1 MLLCSTTKG
10 WCETSDGKLQDST
23 TTGTRSESAKID
35 GGGNTA
41 PPKPNAQ
48 QLANPFGVTTE
59 QEHVDTGENQ
69 YRYQL
74 KGYFE
79 SLDCQNELLTDYN
92 AFNRLSTLQS
102 PDFELAVR
110 QDRLWQLKLAKQQ
123 PEPGAGLVNIQA
135 QDTAASYMTFADF
148 ANANKALETFMR
160 TMDGRDY
167 SDTMCNPNTEEF
179 WYLLDKCSPSNIA
192 LKIADTASAMSYLP
206 EREAAISGRRE
217 DFAARLKEIRTA
229 RLKHLKTPATMAVID
244 QEGLWYEQLR
254 QVNDAIVKHDH
265 ANSQRLVDLVLDEYN
280 KSLDQHNAGTFKPD
294 AILSTISMQ
303 KYKLSWFGVLMQLSR
318 QLSDSGNTA
327 LADKILNALQSNIS
341 QHKIAA
347 DGLPLI
353 LAERAINQSRLE
365 ARSTA
370 IAKPVLSQV
379 LNPIPKPNLK
389 PALISD
395 LNPRAN
401 LKALYKSMHMPQI
414 SEQQKLRWLGH
425 LYDSAGYPL
434 RAQYFFNIALRL
446 PSQQRSTERI
456 LLLLDVAANAAH
468 LDNFASA
475 TTLANEAVNNAAAA
489 QIKKGSP
496 EWLIYNKA
504 YRCKVSDIAA
514 TLIEHK
520 RFDEAKQLL
529 LAAQSKINQGATKYT
544 APKPTDFSDPD
555 GIGGILDS
563 RLGQLYAQTNQPAL
577 AIPYL
582 KHATE
587 TFDRYTSFVPTTFYL
602 LLGDC
607 AKTNGDYAEAAK
619 AYALLARSTQNEPW
633 RLGYINT
640 DAQERYLTLA
650 LLCANKANNID
661 KGLRIDIIKEL
672 AIALKRH
679 SPDDRLELELAAYR
693 TVPDSSPI
701 KQEIAAS
708 LAALANERT
717 YKSPAH
723 LRPSIDLRIRMLEQ
737 VAKLNEQSHPLY
749 CAQAWRDLAAAEI
762 SDNSWQQG
770 QSHYLHAIDMC
781 SKVSVQAELEKPFI
795 AVWDVCKYE
804 LPFDSA
810 KTNEYKIGKD
820 ILLKATS
827 KYEEL
832 CTKESPQASLQA
844 AQVVMFDIQHRQYQ
858 SAYSALDDLLK
869 TNIQPIY
876 DSELNATNGIDS
888 LISFVGD
895 LDQSRILVSKNMLQR
910 ILAAQ
915 MRSLPPDSF
924 CIAHTYCVL
933 AKAFKK
939 ANLYSDALESYK
951 KAMSITDLY
960 DNPMDSEETL
970 KDTAEI
976 MKKLGDNLGAEAL
989 LRSGTRPWQNSDTR
1003 LKTDNPNQVTL
1014 SADHRVIKGNIAD
1027 ALAEYRERLK
1037 TDPYSNRSEALL
1049 DTLLLYHRDD
1059 KDTTLLK
1066 ELLHARLEIVKRVY
1080 YIAQGARTRQLSKL
1094 AEPYSKL
1101 LESLDKTHRSED
1113 IQKLWQTIE
1122 SNEVNYKRSQGAI

>member
-1 MLLCSTTKG
+1 MLCASLLLCGTNNGWCDTSTT
-10 WCETSDGKLQDST
+10 D
-23 TTGTRSESAKID
+23 
-35 GGGNTA
+35 GGNTV
-41 PPKPNAQ
+41 PPKPNAL
-48 QLANPFGVTTE
+48 QLANPFEVTTE

-69 YRYQL
+69 FGYQL
-74 KGYFE
+74 KSYFE

-167 SDTMCNPNTEEF
+167 ADPMCNPYSEEF
-179 WYLLDKCSPSNIA
+179 WYLLDKCSPSDIA
-192 LKIADTASAMSYLP
+192 LKIADKASALSYLP

-217 DFAARLKEIRTA
+217 DFAARLKEIRAA
-229 RLKHLKTPATMAVID
+229 RLKHLKTPATMASID

-254 QVNDAIVKHDH
+254 QLNDAVIKHDH
-265 ANSQRLVDLVLDEYN
+265 ANSQRLVDLVLDEYT

-294 AILSTISMQ
+294 AILGTITMT

-318 QLSDSGNTA
+318 QLSDSGNIA
-327 LADKILNALQSNIS
+327 LSDKILDTLQTDIA
-341 QHKIAA
+341 QHKIAV

-370 IAKPVLSQV
+370 IAKPVLIQV
-379 LNPIPKPNLK
+379 LNPIPKQTLK

-401 LKALYKSMHMPQI
+401 LQALYKSMHMPQI
-414 SEQQKLRWLGH
+414 GEQQKLRWLGH

-434 RAQYFFNIALRL
+434 RAKYFFDIALRV
-446 PSQQRSTERI
+446 PFPQRSTERI

-468 LDNFASA
+468 LDNIARA

-514 TLIEHK
+514 ILIDHK
-520 RFDEAKQLL
+520 RFDEAKRLL
-529 LAAQSKINQGATKYT
+529 LTAQSKLNQGATKYT
-544 APKPTDFSDPD
+544 AARPTDFSDPD
-555 GIGGILDS
+555 GIAGILDA
-563 RLGQLYAQTNQPAL
+563 RLGELYAQTNQPAF
-577 AIPYL
+577 AKPYL
-582 KHATE
+582 KNATQP
-587 TFDRYTSFVPTTFYL
+587 FDRFTSFVPARHYL
-602 LLGDC
+602 PLGDC
-607 AKTNGDYAEAAK
+607 ARATGNYAEAAK

-633 RLGYINT
+633 RIGYINT
-640 DAQERYLTLA
+640 DAQERYLTSA

-661 KGLRIDIIKEL
+661 IALRIDIIKEL
-672 AIALKRH
+672 ATALKRH

-693 TVPDSSPI
+693 TVPDSNPI
-701 KQEIAAS
+701 KQEIATS

-723 LRPSIDLRIRMLEQ
+723 LRPSIDLRIEMLEQ

-762 SDNSWQQG
+762 SDNRWQQG

-781 SKVSVQAELEKPFI
+781 SKESAQVALDKPFI
-795 AVWDVCKYE
+795 AVRDVCKYE

-820 ILLKATS
+820 ILIKATS

-832 CTKESPQASLQA
+832 CTKESPQANLQA

-858 SAYSALDDLLK
+858 EAYRELDDLLK
-869 TNIQPIY
+869 INFQLIY
-876 DSELNATNGIDS
+876 DSELNTANGIDS
-888 LISFVGD
+888 LINFVD
-895 LDQSRILVSKNMLQR
+895 YLDQSRILVTKNILQR

-915 MRSLPPDSF
+915 MRDLPPNSF
-924 CIAHTYCVL
+924 CIARTYCVL
-933 AKAFKK
+933 ATALKK
-939 ANLYSDALESYK
+939 ANIYGEALESYK
-951 KAMSITDLY
+951 KAKAVTDLF

-970 KDTAEI
+970 KNTAEI
-976 MKKLGDNLGAEAL
+976 MKKLGDQTGAEAL
-989 LRSGTRPWQNSDTR
+989 LKSGPRPWQTSETR

-1014 SADHRVIKGNIAD
+1014 NVDHRVIKGNIAD

-1066 ELLHARLEIVKRVY
+1066 ELLLARLEIAKRVY
-1080 YIAQGARTRQLSKL
+1080 YIAQGATTRQLSKL
-1094 AEPYSKL
+1094 AAPYSKL
-1101 LESLDKTHRSED
+1101 LESLDKTHTSED
-1113 IQKLWQTIE
+1113 MQKLWQTIE
-1122 SNEVNYKRSQGAI
+1122 SNEVNYKRSQGAT

>member
-1 MLLCSTTKG
+1 MLLCG
-10 WCETSDGKLQDST
+10 T
-23 TTGTRSESAKID
+23 TTGWCDTTTID
-35 GGGNTA
+35 NGKNTV

-48 QLANPFGVTTE
+48 QLTNPFEVTTA

-69 YRYQL
+69 YGYQL

-110 QDRLWQLKLAKQQ
+110 QDCLWQLTLAKQQ

-148 ANANKALETFMR
+148 ANANKALETFML

-192 LKIADTASAMSYLP
+192 LKIADKASAISYLP
-206 EREAAISGRRE
+206 ENELAYADRCSS
-217 DFAARLKEIRTA
+217 FAARLKEIRAA
-229 RLKHLKTPATMAVID
+229 RLKHLKTPVTMAVLD

-254 QVNDAIVKHDH
+254 QLNDAVVKHNC
-265 ANSQRLVDLVLDEYN
+265 ANSQRLVDLVLSEYN
-280 KSLDQHNAGTFKPD
+280 KALNLHNAGTLNPE
-294 AILSTISMQ
+294 AILGTITMP

-327 LADKILNALQSNIS
+327 LADKILYTLQTNIA
-341 QHKIAA
+341 QHKISA

-353 LAERAINQSRLE
+353 LAERAINQSRLQ
-365 ARSTA
+365 AKPTTSAKSTA
-370 IAKPVLSQV
+370 
-379 LNPIPKPNLK
+379 N
-389 PALISD
+389 
-395 LNPRAN
+395 AN
-401 LKALYKSMHMPQI
+401 LQALYKSMHMPQI
-414 SEQQKLRWLGH
+414 SEQKKLRWLGH
-425 LYDSAGYPL
+425 LYDGAGYPE
-434 RAQYFFNIALRL
+434 RAKCILNIALNL
-446 PSQQRSTERI
+446 PSQQHTTERI

-468 LDNFASA
+468 LDHFARA
-475 TTLANEAVNNAAAA
+475 ATLANEAINNAAAA
-489 QIKKGSP
+489 QIKNGSQ
-496 EWLIYNKA
+496 EYLTYNKA

-520 RFDEAKQLL
+520 HLDEAKQLL
-529 LAAQSKINQGATKYT
+529 LTAKSKINQGVTKYT
-544 APKPTDFSDPD
+544 AAKPTDFSDPD
-555 GIGGILDS
+555 GIGGILDA
-563 RLGQLYAQTNQPAL
+563 RLGQLYAQSNQPSL
-577 AIPYL
+577 AVPCL
-582 KHATE
+582 KQATQP
-587 TFDRYTSFVPTTFYL
+587 FDRYTSFVPARQYL

-607 AKTNGDYAEAAK
+607 AKATGDYAEAAK

-633 RLGYINT
+633 RIGYTNT

-650 LLCANKANNID
+650 LKCANKANKID
-661 KGLRIDIIKEL
+661 TALRIDIIKEL
-672 AIALKRH
+672 AAALKRH

-693 TVPDSSPI
+693 TVPDSNPI

-708 LAALANERT
+708 LAALASERAF
-717 YKSPAH
+717 KSHAYI
-723 LRPSIDLRIRMLEQ
+723 RPSIDLKIEMLEHL
-737 VAKLNEQSHPLY
+737 AKLREQSHPLY

-762 SDNSWQQG
+762 SDDRWQQG
-770 QSHYLHAIDMC
+770 QSHYSHAIDMC
-781 SKVSVQAELEKPFI
+781 SKESAQVALDKPFI
-795 AVWDVCKYE
+795 AVWDVCKYD

-827 KYEEL
+827 KYQEL

-858 SAYSALDDLLK
+858 EAYRALDDLLK
-869 TNIQPIY
+869 TNFQPIY
-876 DSELNATNGIDS
+876 DSELNTANGIDS

-895 LDQSRILVSKNMLQR
+895 LDQSRILVKKNILQR
-910 ILAAQ
+910 ILTAQ
-915 MRSLPPDSF
+915 MRDLPTNSF
-924 CIAHTYCVL
+924 CITHTYCVL

-951 KAMSITDLY
+951 KAMSIIDLY
-960 DNPMDSEETL
+960 DNPMNSEETL
-970 KDTAEI
+970 KDMSEI
-976 MKKLGDNLGAEAL
+976 MKKFGDNSGAETL
-989 LRSGTRPWQNSDTR
+989 MRSSTRPWQTADTR

-1014 SADHRVIKGNIAD
+1014 NAEHKVIKGSIED
-1027 ALAEYRERLK
+1027 ALAEYKGRLK

-1049 DTLLLYHRDD
+1049 DTLLFYHRDD

-1066 ELLHARLEIVKRVY
+1066 ELLKARLEIAKRVY
-1080 YIAQGARTRQLSKL
+1080 YIVQGARTRQLSKL

>member
-1 MLLCSTTKG
+1 MLLCG
-10 WCETSDGKLQDST
+10 T
-23 TTGTRSESAKID
+23 TTGWCDTTTID
-35 GGGNTA
+35 NGKNTV

-48 QLANPFGVTTE
+48 QQANPFEVTTE

-69 YRYQL
+69 YGYQL

-110 QDRLWQLKLAKQQ
+110 HDRLWQLKLAKQQ

-135 QDTAASYMTFADF
+135 QDSAASYMTFADF
-148 ANANKALETFMR
+148 ANANKALETFML

-179 WYLLDKCSPSNIA
+179 WYLLDKCSPSKIA
-192 LKIADTASAMSYLP
+192 LKIADKASAISYLP
-206 EREAAISGRRE
+206 ENELAYADRCSS
-217 DFAARLKEIRTA
+217 FAARLKEIRAA
-229 RLKHLKTPATMAVID
+229 RLKYLKTPATMASID

-254 QVNDAIVKHDH
+254 QLNGAIVKHDC
-265 ANSQRLVDLVLDEYN
+265 ANSQRLVDLVLSEYN
-280 KSLDQHNAGTFKPD
+280 KALNLHNAGTFNPD
-294 AILSTISMQ
+294 AILGTITMP
-303 KYKLSWFGVLMQLSR
+303 KYKLSWFGVMMQLSR

-327 LADKILNALQSNIS
+327 LADKILYTLQTNIA
-341 QHKIAA
+341 QHKISA

-353 LAERAINQSRLE
+353 LAERAINQSRLQ
-365 ARSTA
+365 
-370 IAKPVLSQV
+370 AKPTTSAKSTS
-379 LNPIPKPNLK
+379 N
-389 PALISD
+389 
-395 LNPRAN
+395 AN
-401 LKALYKSMHMPQI
+401 LQALYKSMHMPQI

-425 LYDSAGYPL
+425 LYDGAGYPE
-434 RAQYFFNIALRL
+434 RAKCILSIALSL

-468 LDNFASA
+468 LDHFARA
-475 TTLANEAVNNAAAA
+475 ATLANEAINNAASAK
-489 QIKKGSP
+489 IKNGSQ
-496 EWLIYNKA
+496 EYLTYNKA

-520 RFDEAKQLL
+520 HFDEAKQLL
-529 LAAQSKINQGATKYT
+529 LAAKSKINQGVTKYT
-544 APKPTDFSDPD
+544 AAKPTDFSDPD
-555 GIGGILDS
+555 GIDGILDA
-563 RLGQLYAQTNQPAL
+563 RLGQLYAQTHQPSL
-577 AIPYL
+577 AVPCL
-582 KHATE
+582 KYATQP
-587 TFDRYTSFVPTTFYL
+587 FDRYTSFVPASQYL

-607 AKTNGDYAEAAK
+607 AKATGDYAEAAK

-633 RLGYINT
+633 RIGYTNT
-640 DAQERYLTLA
+640 DAQERYLSLA
-650 LLCANKANNID
+650 LKCANKANKTD
-661 KGLRIDIIKEL
+661 TALRIDIIKEL
-672 AIALKRH
+672 ATALKRH

-693 TVPDSSPI
+693 TVPDSNPI

-708 LAALANERT
+708 LAALASERAF
-717 YKSPAH
+717 KSHAYI
-723 LRPSIDLRIRMLEQ
+723 RPSIDLKIEMLEQ
-737 VAKLNEQSHPLY
+737 LAKLREQSHPLY

-762 SDNSWQQG
+762 SDDRWQQG

-781 SKVSVQAELEKPFI
+781 SKESAQMALDKPFI
-795 AVWDVCKYE
+795 AVWDVRKYD
-804 LPFDSA
+804 LPFGSEQ
-810 KTNEYKIGKD
+810 TNEYKIGKD
-820 ILLKATS
+820 ILIKATS

-832 CTKESPQASLQA
+832 CTKESPQASLQGV
-844 AQVVMFDIQHRQYQ
+844 QLVMFDIQHRQYQ
-858 SAYSALDDLLK
+858 EAYRALDDLLK
-869 TNIQPIY
+869 ANIQPIY
-876 DSELNATNGIDS
+876 ESELNATNGIDA

-895 LDQSRILVSKNMLQR
+895 LDQSRLLVTKNILQR

-915 MRSLPPDSF
+915 MRDLPTNSF

-939 ANLYSDALESYK
+939 SNLYSDALESYK

-960 DNPMDSEETL
+960 DNPMNSEETR
-970 KDTAEI
+970 KDMAEI
-976 MKKLGDNLGAEAL
+976 MKKLGDNSGAETL
-989 LRSGTRPWQNSDTR
+989 LRSGTRPWQTSDTR

-1066 ELLHARLEIVKRVY
+1066 ELLHARLEIAKRIY

-1122 SNEVNYKRSQGAI
+1122 SNEVNYKRSQVAS

>member
-1 MLLCSTTKG
+1 LLCASMLLCGTTNG
-10 WCETSDGKLQDST
+10 WCDT
-23 TTGTRSESAKID
+23 TTID
-35 GGGNTA
+35 NGSNTV

-48 QLANPFGVTTE
+48 QLANPFEVTTE

-69 YRYQL
+69 YGYQL

-79 SLDCQNELLTDYN
+79 SLDCQNELLNDYN
-92 AFNRLSTLQS
+92 ALNRLSTLQS
-102 PDFELAVR
+102 PDFDLAVR
-110 QDRLWQLKLAKQQ
+110 QDRLWQLTLAKQQ

-148 ANANKALETFMR
+148 ANANKALETFML

-167 SDTMCNPNTEEF
+167 ADPMCNPYSEEF
-179 WYLLDKCSPSNIA
+179 WYLLDKCSPSDIA
-192 LKIADTASAMSYLP
+192 IKIADKASALSYLP

-217 DFAARLKEIRTA
+217 SFAARLKEIRTA
-229 RLKHLKTPATMAVID
+229 RLKHLKTPAMMAAID

-254 QVNDAIVKHDH
+254 QLNDAIVKHDR
-265 ANSQRLVDLVLDEYN
+265 ANTARLVELESSEFSKALA
-280 KSLDQHNAGTFKPD
+280 QHDAGSFKPD
-294 AILSTISMQ
+294 AILSTITMP

-327 LADKILNALQSNIS
+327 LADKILFTLQTNIA
-341 QHKIAA
+341 QHKISA

-353 LAERAINQSRLE
+353 LAERAINQSRLQ
-365 ARSTA
+365 
-370 IAKPVLSQV
+370 AKPTTSAKSTS
-379 LNPIPKPNLK
+379 N
-389 PALISD
+389 
-395 LNPRAN
+395 AN
-401 LKALYKSMHMPQI
+401 LQALYKSMHMPQI

-425 LYDSAGYPL
+425 LYDGAGYPE
-434 RAQYFFNIALRL
+434 RAKCILNIALSL
-446 PSQQRSTERI
+446 PSQQHTTERI

-468 LDNFASA
+468 LDHFARA
-475 TTLANEAVNNAAAA
+475 ATLANEAINNAAAA
-489 QIKKGSP
+489 QIKNGSQ
-496 EWLIYNKA
+496 EYLTYNKA

-520 RFDEAKQLL
+520 HFDEAKQLL
-529 LAAQSKINQGATKYT
+529 LAAKSKINQGVTKYT
-544 APKPTDFSDPD
+544 AAKPTDFSDPD
-555 GIGGILDS
+555 GIGGILDA
-563 RLGQLYAQTNQPAL
+563 RLGQLYAQTNQPSL
-577 AIPYL
+577 AVPCL
-582 KHATE
+582 KHATQP
-587 TFDRYTSFVPTTFYL
+587 FDIYTSFVPARQYL

-607 AKTNGDYAEAAK
+607 AKATGDYAEAAK

-633 RLGYINT
+633 RFGYINT

-661 KGLRIDIIKEL
+661 NGLRIDIIKEL

-701 KQEIAAS
+701 KQEIASS
-708 LAALANERT
+708 LVALASERT

-723 LRPSIDLRIRMLEQ
+723 LRPSIDLRIEMLEQ

-762 SDNSWQQG
+762 SDNRWQQA

-781 SKVSVQAELEKPFI
+781 SKESAQVALDKPFI
-795 AVWDVCKYE
+795 AVWDVCKYD

-827 KYEEL
+827 KYQEL

-858 SAYSALDDLLK
+858 EAYRALDDLLK
-869 TNIQPIY
+869 TNFQPIY
-876 DSELNATNGIDS
+876 DSELNTANGIDS

-895 LDQSRILVSKNMLQR
+895 LDQSRILVKKNILQR
-910 ILAAQ
+910 ILTAQ
-915 MRSLPPDSF
+915 MRDLPTNSF
-924 CIAHTYCVL
+924 CITHTYCVL

-951 KAMSITDLY
+951 KAMSIIDLY
-960 DNPMDSEETL
+960 DNPMNSEETL
-970 KDTAEI
+970 KDMSEI
-976 MKKLGDNLGAEAL
+976 MKKFGDNSGAETL
-989 LRSGTRPWQNSDTR
+989 MRSSTRPWQTADTR

-1014 SADHRVIKGNIAD
+1014 NAEHKVIKGSIED
-1027 ALAEYRERLK
+1027 ALAEYKGRLK

-1049 DTLLLYHRDD
+1049 DTLLFYHRDD

-1066 ELLHARLEIVKRVY
+1066 ELLKARLEIAKRVY
-1080 YIAQGARTRQLSKL
+1080 YIVQGARTRQLSKL

>member
-1 MLLCSTTKG
+1 MRPRSAPRSCILILLSAQLLLCSTTKG

-35 GGGNTA
+35 GGSNTV

-48 QLANPFGVTTE
+48 QQANSFEVTTE

-69 YRYQL
+69 YGYQL

-79 SLDCQNELLTDYN
+79 SLDCQNELLNDYN

-110 QDRLWQLKLAKQQ
+110 QDRLWQLKLAKQR

-148 ANANKALETFMR
+148 ANANKALKTFML

-167 SDTMCNPNTEEF
+167 ADPMCNPYSEEF
-179 WYLLDKCSPSNIA
+179 WYLLDKCSPSDIA
-192 LKIADTASAMSYLP
+192 IKIADKASALSYLP

-217 DFAARLKEIRTA
+217 NFAARLKEIRTA
-229 RLKHLKTPATMAVID
+229 RLKHLKTPAMMAAID

-254 QVNDAIVKHDH
+254 QLNNAIKKHDR
-265 ANSQRLVDLVLDEYN
+265 ANTKRLIELESSEFSKALA
-280 KSLDQHNAGTFKPD
+280 QHDAGSFKPD
-294 AILSTISMQ
+294 AILSTITTP
-303 KYKLSWFGVLMQLSR
+303 KYKLSWFGVMMQLSR

-327 LADKILNALQSNIS
+327 LADKILYTLQTNIA
-341 QHKIAA
+341 QHKISA

-353 LAERAINQSRLE
+353 LAERAINQSRLQ
-365 ARSTA
+365 
-370 IAKPVLSQV
+370 AKPTTSAKSTS
-379 LNPIPKPNLK
+379 N
-389 PALISD
+389 
-395 LNPRAN
+395 AN
-401 LKALYKSMHMPQI
+401 LQALYKSMHMPQI

-425 LYDSAGYPL
+425 LYDGAGYPE
-434 RAQYFFNIALRL
+434 RAKCILNIALRL
-446 PSQQRSTERI
+446 SSQPRSTERI
-456 LLLLDVAANAAH
+456 LLLLDVAANAVH
-468 LDNFASA
+468 LDNFARA
-475 TTLANEAVNNAAAA
+475 TTLANEAVNNSAAV

-544 APKPTDFSDPD
+544 AAKPTDFSDPD

-563 RLGQLYAQTNQPAL
+563 RLGQLYAQTNQPSL
-577 AIPYL
+577 AVPYL
-582 KHATE
+582 KHATQP
-587 TFDRYTSFVPTTFYL
+587 FDRYTSFVPARQYL

-607 AKTNGDYAEAAK
+607 AKATGDYAEAAE
-619 AYALLARSTQNEPW
+619 AYALLARSTQHEPW
-633 RLGYINT
+633 RFGYINT

-650 LLCANKANNID
+650 LLCANKANHID
-661 KGLRIDIIKEL
+661 TGLRIDIIKEL

-708 LAALANERT
+708 LAALASERT
-717 YKSPAH
+717 YKSTAH
-723 LRPSIDLRIRMLEQ
+723 LRPSIDLRIKMLEQ

-762 SDNSWQQG
+762 SDNRWQQA

-781 SKVSVQAELEKPFI
+781 SKESVQAELEKPFI
-795 AVWDVCKYE
+795 AVWDVCKYD
-804 LPFDSA
+804 LPFGSEQ
-810 KTNEYKIGKD
+810 TNEYTIGKD
-820 ILLKATS
+820 ILIKATS
-827 KYEEL
+827 KYEGL

-869 TNIQPIY
+869 TNFQPIY
-876 DSELNATNGIDS
+876 ESELNATNGIDS

-895 LDQSRILVSKNMLQR
+895 LDQSRILVSKNILQR

-915 MRSLPPDSF
+915 MRDLPTNSF
-924 CIAHTYCVL
+924 CIANTHYAL
-933 AKAFKK
+933 AEAYAKAT
-939 ANLYSDALESYK
+939 LYKEAIESYK
-951 KAMSITDLY
+951 NARTIVTLYGATMDDYDKVKANAEVMKQAGDIAGAA
-960 DNPMDSEETL
+960 TL
-970 KDTAEI
+970 LKSYLNNQKRFEV
-976 MKKLGDNLGAEAL
+976 
-989 LRSGTRPWQNSDTR
+989 SQVSDTQD
-1003 LKTDNPNQVTL
+1003 TVTL
-1014 SADHRVIKGNIAD
+1014 NNSHRIIAGD
-1027 ALAEYRERLK
+1027 IAQALTEYRERLK

-1066 ELLHARLEIVKRVY
+1066 ELLLARLEIAKRVY

-1101 LESLDKTHRSED
+1101 LESLDKAHRSED
-1113 IQKLWQTIE
+1113 TQKLWQTIE
-1122 SNEVNYKRSQGAI
+1122 SNEVNYKRSQVAI